1 MSKFQFAIP
10 TRIHFGSGE
19 IEKVGQLVSRFGKK
33 PIVVTG
39 KSSMKQTGILEKI
52 VNNLKQQKIESVI
65 FDRVKPNPDCELI
78 DQGASL
84 AGKKNCDVVIGL
96 GGGSAID
103 AAKCVAVAAANRMP
117 IWECVN
123 KKTFGLNKEVKE
135 GIPLVAIPTTAGTGS
150 EVDKFAVLT
159 NQETKE
165 KPGVGS
171 PFFYPKL
178 SIIDPQLTISLP
190 RETTVFTGLDTF
202 FHGIEALLSN
212 RSSIMSDLFAESAVK
227 LVVENL
233 PIVKTDPNNVIAR
246 EKMAFAS
253 LMGGIAMDQAG
264 NILIHAME
272 HPLSGHFDISHAEGL
287 MALWQPV
294 MEFIQGS
301 DSGKTLKIAGML
313 GADLSNLSP
322 EEIHFRVIREINN
335 FFKIFNITLKEIAVT
350 EDMIGKLCEDAL
362 NTMGYTIK
370 GNPKPVGIQDIENIY
385 RKALR
390 IK

>member
-1 MSKFQFAIP
+1 MSKFQYALP

-19 IEKVGQLVSRFGKK
+19 IEKVGNLVSRFGGK
-33 PIVVTG
+33 PILVTG
-39 KSSMKQTGILEKI
+39 KSSMKQTGILKKI
-52 VNNLKQQKIESVI
+52 VDNLGQQKIDSVV

-84 AGKKNCDVVIGL
+84 ARKEKCDVVVGL

-103 AAKCVAVAAANRMP
+103 AAKCIAVAAANGLP
-117 IWECVN
+117 IWECIN

-135 GIPLVAIPTTAGTGS
+135 GLPIIAIPTTAGTGS
-150 EVDKFAVLT
+150 EGDKFAVIT

-202 FHGIEALLSN
+202 FHGIEALLST
-212 RSSIMSDLFAESAVK
+212 RSNILSDLFAESAVK

-233 PIVKTDPNNVIAR
+233 PIVRTEPNNVIAR

-253 LMGGIAMDQAG
+253 LMGGIAMDLAG

-287 MALWQPV
+287 MALWQSV
-294 MEFIQGS
+294 MEFNQGS
-301 DSGKTLKIAGML
+301 DLGKLSKIAVLLGM
-313 GADLSNLSP
+313 DIRNLSL
-322 EEIHFRVIREINN
+322 EEIYSRTIWEIND
-335 FFKIFNITLKEIAVT
+335 FIRTFNIKPKELDIPQ
-350 EDMIGKLCEDAL
+350 DMIGKLAEDAL

-370 GNPKPVGIQDIENIY
+370 GNPKPVDNKDIEAIY
-385 RKALR
+385 RKAL
-390 IK
+390 KTK

>member
-1 MSKFQFAIP
+1 MSKFQFGIP

-52 VNNLKQQKIESVI
+52 VNNLEQQKIESVV
-65 FDRVKPNPDCELI
+65 FDHVKPNPDCEVI
-78 DQGASL
+78 DQGASV
-84 AGKKNCDVVIGL
+84 AGKKNRDVVIGL

-103 AAKCVAVAAANRMP
+103 AAKCIAVAAANRMP

-150 EVDKFAVLT
+150 EGDKFAVIT
-159 NQETKE
+159 NKETKE

-171 PFFYPKL
+171 PYFYPKL
-178 SIIDPQLTISLP
+178 SIIDPQLTIPLP
-190 RETTVFTGLDTF
+190 PETTIFTGLDTF
-202 FHGIEALLSN
+202 FHGIEALLSI
-212 RSSIMSDLFAESAVK
+212 RSNILSDLFAESAVK
-227 LVVENL
+227 LAIENL
-233 PIVKTDPNNVIAR
+233 PIAKTEPNNIIAR

-253 LMGGIAMDQAG
+253 LMGGIAMDLAG

-272 HPLSGHFDISHAEGL
+272 HPLSGHFDIPHAEGL
-287 MALWQPV
+287 VVLWRTV

-301 DSGKTLKIAGML
+301 DSGKMLKIAGML
-313 GADLSNLSP
+313 GADLGNLSP
-322 EEIHFRVIREINN
+322 EEIHFRAVRAMND
-335 FFKIFNITLKEIAVT
+335 FFKIFNITPREIAVT
-350 EDMIGKLCEDAL
+350 EDMIGKLSEDAL

-370 GNPKPVGIQDIENIY
+370 GNPKPVAIQDIESIY